1 MTYYSIQTRDRLC
14 VTGCGFL
21 SFAKNL
27 GKTIGKNISK
37 TFSGKYGQRLLDH
50 ANQSATNTL
59 KTTSKRA
66 IQKAAEA
73 TGDLIVN
80 KIAKASK
87 TSKKNN
93 SETARKQ
100 HDEEIPKERFIS
112 PKESSKRKTEN
123 Y

>member
-14 VTGCGFL
+14 VTGCGFF

-93 SETARKQ
+93 SETARK
-100 HDEEIPKERFIS
+100 
-112 PKESSKRKTEN
+112 
-123 Y
+123 